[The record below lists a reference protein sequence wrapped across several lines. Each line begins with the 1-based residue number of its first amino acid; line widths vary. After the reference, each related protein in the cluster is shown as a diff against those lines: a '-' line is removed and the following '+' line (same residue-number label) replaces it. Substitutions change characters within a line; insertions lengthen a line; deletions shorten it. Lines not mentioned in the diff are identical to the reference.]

1 MWTKLKFL
9 ECADNTKV
17 FLLSAHSK
25 IILKNVKIC
34 CENCVRF
41 AAIFNV
47 EKVAVL
53 TMFWLYNMYTT
64 TMIVFAL

>member
-53 TMFWLYNMYTT
+53 TMF
-64 TMIVFAL
+64 